1 MTAAEKTELFGFM
14 ATAEDWISGY
24 RSDHSMPA
32 FTDTA
37 EPEEVAGSMHF
48 SSIDGL
54 ERAVRVCRSCSLA
67 AGSIAAGI
75 EAVPGEGPA
84 EATRIPVLV
93 VGPAPGATDGLQ
105 GRPFAGSGGAL
116 LDKMLAAI
124 KLSRSDNCY
133 LTSLVKCAPGADC
146 RPSAGDFAQCI
157 PYLDAQ
163 LELLEPDLILALGSE
178 TARQLLGTGES
189 LENLRGTFH
198 EYRGIPLLVSFNP
211 DDILADENL
220 KRPAWEDLKL
230 FRAELDRIW
239 HNGSK

>member
-1 MTAAEKTELFGFM
+1 MTAAEKTELFGFL

-24 RSDHSMPA
+24 GSDRSIPA
-32 FTDTA
+32 FMDTA
-37 EPEEVAGSMHF
+37 EPEEVAETMLF

-54 ERAVRVCRSCSLA
+54 ERAVSACSRCSLA
-67 AGSIAAGI
+67 AARIAAGI

-84 EATRIPVLV
+84 GGTRIPVLV
-93 VGPAPGATDGLQ
+93 VV
-105 GRPFAGSGGAL
+105 
-116 LDKMLAAI
+116 DKMLAAI

-178 TARQLLGTGES
+178 TARQLLGTDET
-189 LENLRGTFH
+189 LENLRGAFH
-198 EYRGIPLLVSFNP
+198 EYRGIPLLASFHP
-211 DDILADENL
+211 EDILADENL

-230 FRAELDRIW
+230 FRAELDHIW

>member
-1 MTAAEKTELFGFM
+1 MTAAEKTELFGFL

-24 RSDHSMPA
+24 GSDRSIPA
-32 FTDTA
+32 FMDTA
-37 EPEEVAGSMHF
+37 EPEEVAETMLF

-54 ERAVRVCRSCSLA
+54 ERAVSACSRCSLA
-67 AGSIAAGI
+67 AARIAAGI

-84 EATRIPVLV
+84 GGTRIPVLV
-93 VGPAPGATDGLQ
+93 VGPAPGAADGQQ
-105 GRPFAGSGGAL
+105 GRPFAGNGGTL

-178 TARQLLGTGES
+178 TARQLLGTDET
-189 LENLRGTFH
+189 LENLRGAFH
-198 EYRGIPLLVSFNP
+198 EYRGIPLLASFHP
-211 DDILADENL
+211 EDILADENL

-230 FRAELDRIW
+230 FRAELDHIW